1 MTKGTLIHPPNKSNL
16 TSRYNPEPKVVRV
29 QNTATAMRTNT
40 GDPLQERR
48 GPLFNQKVWVKC
60 WLQEAGSWFPTGK
73 KQKRTTGHLRNRRT
87 TPTRS
92 TGLRFWQPALGSLQ
106 SRLGV
111 RGKKGAARKGSA
123 EKERNCCPKQ
133 TEAKRNGKQP
143 HAMTSANIYLFSTPP
158 TFFRATLKGDV
169 SNHQKGK
176 SPPTHNGST
185 VATVRS
191 TLRSSPR
198 RLSLASASR
207 PGKRKMA
214 GKREWL
220 TEDPGSKWCPFG
232 IFLDSFEDNLKKAPR
247 KNKEEENSALGGF
260 ASFGFNTTP
269 K

>member
-1 MTKGTLIHPPNKSNL
+1 
-16 TSRYNPEPKVVRV
+16 
-29 QNTATAMRTNT
+29 MRTNT

-48 GPLFNQKVWVKC
+48 GPLFNQKVWEMLASRGGFLVSHWKKAKKNY
-60 WLQEAGSWFPTGK
+60 WPPPEQENHTHSQHGPSLLAAGA
-73 KQKRTTGHLRNRRT
+73 
-87 TPTRS
+87 
-92 TGLRFWQPALGSLQ
+92 WQPPESLGSE
-106 SRLGV
+106 
-111 RGKKGAARKGSA
+111 GKKGAARKGSA

-220 TEDPGSKWCPFG
+220 TEDPGSKWRPFG